1 MGGFGM
7 TVLLFRIAV
16 MACAPAEDGYDCEA
30 AHRRR
35 TTLPASDCPQL
46 KIVGHDADYTFG
58 FDAGKGWQ
66 MAESGPGSSL
76 PSTDVAEGSIGAVV
90 GPHARIAPKT

>member
-7 TVLLFRIAV
+7 TVLLLRIAV
-16 MACAPAEDGYDCEA
+16 MPCAPAEDGYDCKA

-35 TTLPASDCPQL
+35 TRPPASDCPQL
-46 KIVGHDADYTFG
+46 KIVGHGADYTFG

-66 MAESGPGSSL
+66 WLNQDQAAACP
-76 PSTDVAEGSIGAVV
+76 
-90 GPHARIAPKT
+90 APTWRRVQSAP